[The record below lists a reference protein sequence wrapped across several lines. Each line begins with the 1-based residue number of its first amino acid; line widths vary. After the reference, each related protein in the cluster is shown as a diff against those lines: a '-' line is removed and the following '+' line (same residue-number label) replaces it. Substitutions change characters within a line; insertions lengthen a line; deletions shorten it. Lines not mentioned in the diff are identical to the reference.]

1 MTIHNNF
8 KDIEEF
14 IASVP
19 SLFEKGEGE
28 VIYKGRNELR
38 CFSYGGKEFIVKSF
52 RRPHF
57 INRLVYGFFRPSKAS
72 RAYQNAI
79 KLMELG
85 VGTPVPVAYIDI
97 CSNLLFDKSYLITLK
112 SECSHVYVELFQ
124 KDFKEEEQVLREIG
138 RVTAIMHNK
147 GYVHKDYGCGNI
159 LFENTP
165 EGVKIEMVDLNR
177 MYFGKVDIKMGCKN
191 FERLPCT
198 PQMHKWIAQE
208 YAKGRN
214 FNPDECLEYIV
225 HYRKL
230 QPGRIEDSKL

>member
-57 INRLVYGFFRPSKAS
+57 INRLVYGFIRPSKAS

-97 CSNLLFDKSYLITLK
+97 RSNLLFDKSYLITLK

-214 FNPDECLEYIV
+214 FNPDECLKYIV

>member
-1 MTIHNNF
+1 MTIHSNF

-14 IASVP
+14 ISSIP

-38 CFSYGGKEFIVKSF
+38 SFSYKGREFIVKSF
-52 RRPHF
+52 RRPHL
-57 INRLVYGFFRPSKAS
+57 INRIVYGFLRPSKAS
-72 RAYQNAI
+72 RAYENAL
-79 KLMELG
+79 KLIELG
-85 VGTPVPVAYIDI
+85 VGTPVPVGYIDRR
-97 CSNLLFDKSYLITLK
+97 SNLLFDKSYLITLK

-147 GYVHKDYGCGNI
+147 GYVHKDYGRGNI
-159 LFENTP
+159 LFDSTP
-165 EGVKIEMVDLNR
+165 DGVKIEMVDLNR
-177 MYFGKVDIKMGCKN
+177 MYFGKVYIKMGCKN

-214 FNPDECLEYIV
+214 FNPDECLDLMV
-225 HYRKL
+225 RYRKR

>member
-1 MTIHNNF
+1 MTIHSKF
-8 KDIEEF
+8 KDIEEY
-14 IASVP
+14 IASIP

-38 CFSYGGKEFIVKSF
+38 SFTYGGREFIVKSF

-57 INRLVYGFFRPSKAS
+57 INRIVYGFLRPSKAS
-72 RAYQNAI
+72 RAYENAL
-79 KLMELG
+79 KLIELG
-85 VGTPVPVAYIDI
+85 VGTPVPVAYIDKR
-97 CSNLLFDKSYLITLK
+97 SNLLFDKSYLITLK

-138 RVTAIMHNK
+138 RVTAVMHNK

-165 EGVKIEMVDLNR
+165 QGVKIEMVDLNR

-214 FNPDECLEYIV
+214 FNPDECLEHIV

-230 QPGRIEDSKL
+230 QPGRIEDNKL

>member
-57 INRLVYGFFRPSKAS
+57 INRLVYGFIRPSKAS

-85 VGTPVPVAYIDI
+85 IGTPVPVAYIDI
-97 CSNLLFDKSYLITLK
+97 RSNLLFDKSYLITLK

-165 EGVKIEMVDLNR
+165 EGVIIEMVDLNR

-191 FERLPCT
+191 FERLPST

-214 FNPDECLEYIV
+214 FNPDECLKYIV

>member
-57 INRLVYGFFRPSKAS
+57 INRLVYGFIRPSKAS

-85 VGTPVPVAYIDI
+85 IGTPVPVAYIDI
-97 CSNLLFDKSYLITLK
+97 RSNLLFDKSYLITLK

-165 EGVKIEMVDLNR
+165 EGVIIEMVDLNR

-214 FNPDECLEYIV
+214 FNPDECLKYIV